1 MSARSKARKQALDL
15 LYETDIRGTNL
26 LETLEARDI
35 PADGPDARPIRE
47 YTRELVNGV
56 SDNRRKIDELI
67 TTYAQGWDMDRL
79 PAVDRNILRLG
90 IYEILWSTSVPTSVA
105 IDEALDLAK
114 ELSSDDSSKYIHGVL
129 GRIASIKDTISIS
142 EIHTL

>member
-26 LETLEARDI
+26 VDTLNARDI
-35 PADGPDARPIRE
+35 PAEGPDARPIRE
-47 YTRELVNGV
+47 YTRELVGGV

-90 IYEILWSTSVPTSVA
+90 IYEILWSTNVPTSVA
-105 IDEALDLAK
+105 IDEALDLAR
-114 ELSSDDSSKYIHGVL
+114 ELSSDESSKYIHGVL
-129 GRIASIKDTISIS
+129 GRISSIKDTISF
-142 EIHTL
+142 

>member
-26 LETLEARDI
+26 VETLVARDI

-90 IYEILWSTSVPTSVA
+90 IYEILWSNSVPTSVS

-129 GRIASIKDTISIS
+129 GRIASIKDTISI
-142 EIHTL
+142 

>member
-26 LETLEARDI
+26 IETLEARDV
-35 PADGPDARPIRE
+35 PAGGPDARPIRE

-90 IYEILWSTSVPTSVA
+90 IYEILWSSAVPTSVA

-129 GRIASIKDTISIS
+129 GRIASIKDTISI
-142 EIHTL
+142 

>member
-26 LETLEARDI
+26 VETLAARDI
-35 PADGPDARPIRE
+35 PAEGPDARPIRE
-47 YTRELVNGV
+47 YTKELVNGV

-79 PAVDRNILRLG
+79 PSVDRNILRLG
-90 IYEILWSTSVPTSVA
+90 IYEILWSTDVPMSVA
-105 IDEALDLAK
+105 IDEALVLAK

-129 GRIASIKDTISIS
+129 GRIASIKDTISI
-142 EIHTL
+142 

>member
-26 LETLEARDI
+26 VETLVSRDV

-56 SDNRRKIDELI
+56 STNRRKIDELI

-90 IYEILWSTSVPTSVA
+90 IYEILWSSDVPTSVA
-105 IDEALDLAK
+105 IDEALVLAK
-114 ELSSDDSSKYIHGVL
+114 ELSSDESSTYIHGVL
-129 GRIASIKDTISIS
+129 GRIASIKETIS
-142 EIHTL
+142 L

>member
-1 MSARSKARKQALDL
+1 MSARSKARKQALDF

-26 LETLEARDI
+26 VETLVARDVS
-35 PADGPDARPIRE
+35 AEGPDARPIRE

-90 IYEILWSTSVPTSVA
+90 IYEILWSTAVPTSVA

-129 GRIASIKDTISIS
+129 GRIASIKDTISI
-142 EIHTL
+142 

>member
-15 LYETDIRGTNL
+15 LYETDIRGTDL
-26 LETLEARDI
+26 VKTLEERDI

-47 YTRELVNGV
+47 FTRELVNGV

-90 IYEILWSTSVPTSVA
+90 IYEILWSNSVPTSVA

-129 GRIASIKDTISIS
+129 GRIASIKDTISI
-142 EIHTL
+142 

>member
-15 LYETDIRGTNL
+15 LYETDIRGTNV
-26 LETLEARDI
+26 LETLASRDI
-35 PADGPDARPIRE
+35 PAEGPDARPIRE
-47 YTRELVNGV
+47 YTRELVVGV

-90 IYEILWSTSVPTSVA
+90 IYEILWSTDVPTSVA

-129 GRIASIKDTISIS
+129 GRIASIKDTISI
-142 EIHTL
+142 

>member
-26 LETLEARDI
+26 VETLVARDV
-35 PADGPDARPIRE
+35 PAEGPDARPIRE

-90 IYEILWSTSVPTSVA
+90 IYEILWSNVVPTSVA

-129 GRIASIKDTISIS
+129 GRIASIKDTISI
-142 EIHTL
+142 